1 MIKYFIS
8 SRNCTIFLGSE
19 TKTISSNHVNFEEV
33 CNLLK
38 AKCDDVEKI
47 KELINTKQVLMD
59 AAGDMVYIKD
69 GKVYLKNS
77 DACIQNILEYV
88 FHRIKEEKSISVYLK
103 FVNNVLAK
111 GHGVESLKTLLQ
123 TIHKERLEFAENGN
137 LIAYRIQRKL
147 RGKYCPNKGMS
158 IIEVQVDNIGW
169 LEKEIYVVDLFKVK
183 TLADEDHAGDLPLS
197 SFTTVQ
203 NGFDW
208 FEGL

>member
-8 SRNCTIFLGSE
+8 SRNCTIFFGSE
-19 TKTISSNHVNFEEV
+19 TKTISSNHVNFKEV
-33 CNLLK
+33 CELLK

-47 KELINTKQVLMD
+47 KELINTKQVLMN

-69 GKVYLKNS
+69 GQVYLKNS
-77 DACIQNILEYV
+77 NACIQNILDEI
-88 FHRIKEEKSISVYLK
+88 FHRIKEEQSISVYLK
-103 FVNNVLAK
+103 FINNVLAK
-111 GHGVESLKTLLQ
+111 GLDDKSLKTLLKI
-123 TIHKERLEFAENGN
+123 IHKEQLEFSENGD
-137 LIAYRIQRKL
+137 LIAYCVMRHL
-147 RGKYCPNKGMS
+147 YGKYSPNSGMS
-158 IIEVQVDNIGW
+158 IIEVKADNIFWIGDG
-169 LEKEIYVVDLFKVK
+169 IQIVDLCKVK